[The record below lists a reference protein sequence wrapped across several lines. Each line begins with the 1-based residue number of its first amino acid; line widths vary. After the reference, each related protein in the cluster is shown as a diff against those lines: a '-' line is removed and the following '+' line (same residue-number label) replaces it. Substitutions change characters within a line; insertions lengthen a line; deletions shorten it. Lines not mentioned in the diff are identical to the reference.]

1 VNKPLSDTIVL
12 VADDQSDVARTL
24 CRPLHK
30 AGARLRFVDNGRAA
44 LKQIATR
51 PTDLVLV
58 DMKMPPDEWG
68 GLWLLQ
74 ELQNGGWA
82 VPAIALSGEGVK
94 PQVIQALRLG
104 AKDWID
110 KDRAAEELLGRC
122 TTVLTD
128 AWDQALDLAG
138 TRLPTPLA
146 YRFARYSRTADPD
159 SRLTEGLHTLEAI
172 FRFAAIVGLS
182 STQPTRLKG
191 ITQVRMAVPSM
202 GTWFDLCTA
211 LTDVQDAGESFTL
224 LLSCLTPERSDR
236 AAVQRFIS
244 LRNDIAHGREVAD
257 PAQGSRLETLL
268 CRFSHRAL
276 STWRAGVAVATSM
289 TYDGSS
295 YCVNVLE
302 LKGTA
307 KPSPGSIRAQA
318 PVVAGGVVLLSPG
331 AEPVPLTPWLVAL
344 RPDDRRRLR
353 CLQFDGAQRTPG
365 GPAADTPLR
374 YARADDGD
382 NLVAGPGNLGGTW
395 LSVAPWV
402 TAS

>member
-1 VNKPLSDTIVL
+1 MNKPLSDTIVL

-30 AGARLRFVDNGRAA
+30 AGARLRFVDNGRVA
-44 LKQIATR
+44 LEQIATR

-82 VPAIALSGEGVK
+82 VPAIALSGEGAK

-110 KDRAAEELLGRC
+110 KEHAEEELLGRC

-128 AWDQALDLAG
+128 ARDQALDLAAM
-138 TRLPTPLA
+138 RLPTPLA

-182 STQPTRLKG
+182 STPPTQLRG
-191 ITQVRMAVPSM
+191 ITQAQMAAPSM
-202 GTWFDLCTA
+202 GTWFSLCAA
-211 LTDVQDAGESFTL
+211 LADAPDAGESFSL
-224 LLSCLTPERSDR
+224 LLSCLAPERSDR
-236 AAVQRFIS
+236 AAVQRLIS
-244 LRNDIAHGREVAD
+244 LRNDIAHGREVVD
-257 PAQGSRLETLL
+257 RAQGHGLENLL
-268 CRFSHRAL
+268 CRFAHRVL
-276 STWRAGVAVATSM
+276 STWRADVAVATSM
-289 TYDGSS
+289 TYDGAS
-295 YCVNVLE
+295 YCINLLE
-302 LKGTA
+302 LRGTA
-307 KPSPGSIRAQA
+307 KPKPGSVRAQA
-318 PVVAGGVVLLSPG
+318 PAVAGGVVLLSPG
-331 AEPVPLTPWLVAL
+331 AEPLPLTPWLVAL
-344 RPDDRRRLR
+344 RSDDRGKLR
-353 CLQFDGAQRTPG
+353 CLQFDGVQRTPG

-382 NLVAGPGNLGGTW
+382 NLVLARDMAGTW
-395 LSVAPWV
+395 QSVVPWV